1 MQLGRFGACMFLNL
15 REIAPGSA
23 CFSGFEG
30 AISPLNLLPW
40 MDRVRRDADTAVAAD
55 FTSA

>member
-1 MQLGRFGACMFLNL
+1 MFLNL